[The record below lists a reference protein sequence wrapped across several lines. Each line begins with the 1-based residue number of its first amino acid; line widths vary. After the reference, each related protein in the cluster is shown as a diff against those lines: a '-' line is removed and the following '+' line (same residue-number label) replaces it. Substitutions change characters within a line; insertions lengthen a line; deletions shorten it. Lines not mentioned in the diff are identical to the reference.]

1 MTTKASAQH
10 VHATVVAS
18 SESLSATACALS
30 LVCDPFPQR
39 CESNEIDGH
48 LLGLDTE
55 QRRKILT
62 NTIRAV
68 FQLSERQRT
77 MALKIRPSIQ
87 RRDDTSID
95 ER

>member
-1 MTTKASAQH
+1 MTAKAFAQH

-18 SESLSATACALS
+18 SESLSATARAPS

-39 CESNEIDGH
+39 CESNEMDGY
-48 LLGLDTE
+48 LLRLDTK

-68 FQLSERQRT
+68 SQLSERQRT

-87 RRDDTSID
+87 RRDDTPID